1 MSRITTLHPRTYNE
15 ARVIGENFRDGVPVI
30 MNLSEMDDT
39 DAKRLV
45 DFAAGLVFSVRGTI
59 ERVTNKVF
67 LLSPPNVSVDGRG
80 QAAHRRGRVLQPE
93 LTGRWSLPSRP
104 SRLAFVNFIGEII
117 ELVLGTFIVLLFV
130 RLIVD
135 WIQIFARSWTPRGPV
150 LVVLEGVYTVTDP
163 PVKALRKMIPP
174 LRLGGVAIDL
184 SFVALLLI
192 CYILL
197 SVNRALLLS

>member
-1 MSRITTLHPRTYNE
+1 
-15 ARVIGENFRDGVPVI
+15 
-30 MNLSEMDDT
+30 
-39 DAKRLV
+39 
-45 DFAAGLVFSVRGTI
+45 
-59 ERVTNKVF
+59 
-67 LLSPPNVSVDGRG
+67 
-80 QAAHRRGRVLQPE
+80 
-93 LTGRWSLPSRP
+93 
-104 SRLAFVNFIGEII
+104 VNFIGQIV

-150 LVVLEGVYTVTDP
+150 LVILEGIYTVTDP
-163 PVKALRKMIPP
+163 PVKALRKIIPP

>member
-1 MSRITTLHPRTYNE
+1 M
-15 ARVIGENFRDGVPVI
+15 
-30 MNLSEMDDT
+30 
-39 DAKRLV
+39 
-45 DFAAGLVFSVRGTI
+45 
-59 ERVTNKVF
+59 
-67 LLSPPNVSVDGRG
+67 
-80 QAAHRRGRVLQPE
+80 
-93 LTGRWSLPSRP
+93 
-104 SRLAFVNFIGEII
+104 NFIGQIV

-150 LVVLEGVYTVTDP
+150 LVILEGIYTVTDP
-163 PVKALRKMIPP
+163 PVKALRKIIPP

>member
-1 MSRITTLHPRTYNE
+1 
-15 ARVIGENFRDGVPVI
+15 
-30 MNLSEMDDT
+30 
-39 DAKRLV
+39 
-45 DFAAGLVFSVRGTI
+45 
-59 ERVTNKVF
+59 
-67 LLSPPNVSVDGRG
+67 
-80 QAAHRRGRVLQPE
+80 
-93 LTGRWSLPSRP
+93 
-104 SRLAFVNFIGEII
+104 VNFIGQIV

-150 LVVLEGVYTVTDP
+150 LVILEGVYTVTDP
-163 PVKALRKMIPP
+163 PVKALRKIIPP

-197 SVNRALLLS
+197 SLNRGLLLS

>member
-1 MSRITTLHPRTYNE
+1 
-15 ARVIGENFRDGVPVI
+15 
-30 MNLSEMDDT
+30 
-39 DAKRLV
+39 
-45 DFAAGLVFSVRGTI
+45 
-59 ERVTNKVF
+59 
-67 LLSPPNVSVDGRG
+67 
-80 QAAHRRGRVLQPE
+80 
-93 LTGRWSLPSRP
+93 
-104 SRLAFVNFIGEII
+104 VNFIGQIV

-150 LVVLEGVYTVTDP
+150 LVILEGIYTITDP
-163 PVKALRKMIPP
+163 PVKALRRIIPP

-197 SVNRALLLS
+197 SVNRALLLG